1 MEPRKGLGWETDV
14 PCNFENNEDQDFLL
28 TLGPRSI
35 KYQNYGN
42 SKDQIFR
49 VFPEFSKPQH
59 DDQKKMKCFVESI
72 EGVDAG

>member
-1 MEPRKGLGWETDV
+1 M
-14 PCNFENNEDQDFLL
+14 
-28 TLGPRSI
+28 

-42 SKDQIFR
+42 SKDQIFP

>member
-1 MEPRKGLGWETDV
+1 MK
-14 PCNFENNEDQDFLL
+14 F
-28 TLGPRSI
+28 
-35 KYQNYGN
+35 KNYGN

-59 DDQKKMKCFVESI
+59 DDQEKMKCFVESI